1 VAAHCQG
8 RLEDLESAWKSEKF
22 KETQT
27 YQLTMLHRMQDFL
40 SELEL
45 QEQRPETRRAIEEAD
60 WGELKQLETK
70 VKRRLAGA

>member
-1 VAAHCQG
+1 
-8 RLEDLESAWKSEKF
+8 
-22 KETQT
+22 
-27 YQLTMLHRMQDFL
+27 MLHRMQDFL